1 VFETGTVA
9 PMSEA
14 NQDSE
19 PRGVP
24 AAGAIARAV
33 VTLTNQWDNAIV
45 ERASSPVKGSQAA
58 FDQQRLPEHGVDP
71 RLAGMPAGIAFL
83 SCASV
88 IQVARSLA
96 ALFAVSEDWALTLG
110 HLPLVR
116 SILEGVGQVRWTIL
130 GAGPIDARVA
140 VDEIEGERLARERVA
155 RACLLQ
161 ATCLQQAQRD
171 FKAQRDTDAAR
182 HAKEQLNEWR
192 DLTRTAFRTLRID
205 RKRHNTWEIDGAEVP
220 GFNDLADA
228 GFDLSWWP
236 SPSDGRS
243 LYPWVSA
250 ASHHRLYPLIGQ
262 LVPSS
267 VNGRPVG
274 RISPDPLELTSGGL
288 VGALAVLRMLDL
300 VFAYLGWPSER
311 LSEVAEDL
319 SLVHKLVK
327 GNDGTGSDDDE
338 TVGWRSR
345 SSALHG

>member
-1 VFETGTVA
+1 
-9 PMSEA
+9 MSEA
-14 NQDSE
+14 NQHGE
-19 PRGVP
+19 FRGVP

-33 VTLTNQWDNAIV
+33 VALTNQWDDAIA
-45 ERASSPVKGSQAA
+45 ERASAPVEGSQAA

-83 SCASV
+83 TCASV

-96 ALFAVSEDWALTLG
+96 ALFAVSEEWALTLG

-130 GAGPIDARVA
+130 GAGPVDARA
-140 VDEIEGERLARERVA
+140 VIDEVEGERLARQRVA
-155 RACLLQ
+155 RSCLLQ

-171 FKAQRDTDAAR
+171 FKAQRDIDAAR
-182 HAKEQLNEWR
+182 RAKEQLHEWR
-192 DLTRTAFRTLRID
+192 DLTRTAFSTLRVD
-205 RKRHNTWEIDGAEVP
+205 RKRHNAWVIDGAEVP
-220 GFNDLADA
+220 GFNDLADV

-267 VNGRPVG
+267 VNGRTVG
-274 RISPDPLELTSGGL
+274 RISPDPLEPTAGGL

-311 LSEVAEDL
+311 LTDVAEEL
-319 SLVHKLVK
+319 SLVHELVK
-327 GNDGTGSDDDE
+327 RDGGTGSDDDE
-338 TVGWRSR
+338 TVSKP
-345 SSALHG
+345 